1 MKKGIILVCMVTVLL
16 AAGCGGKPSVVGQT
30 YKLTTDGGNTLVL
43 TFETTTVTQ
52 FVKSIDPTTASY
64 PYSLTGD
71 TVTIYPQA
79 GDEGGESEDLKLTD
93 GGKVLTGSDDASYHR
108 Q

>member
-1 MKKGIILVCMVTVLL
+1 MKKGIILVCMVTILL
-16 AAGCGGKPSVVGQT
+16 AAGCGGSPSVVGKT
-30 YKLTTDGGNTLVL
+30 YKATLDSGGAIVL

-79 GDEGGESEDLKLTD
+79 GDEFGESLELKLTD
-93 GGKVLTGSDDASYHR
+93 GGKVLTGSDNMAYHR
-108 Q
+108 E